1 MADYRFQYRMN
12 RAPRVDLDGSG
23 IVVIFITAVYQDVTT
38 TDPDEWFDVPER
50 TKDFN
55 VPAADIET
63 VLAVP
68 VGQAISAL
76 KEALKSNID
85 TVKVPIIGWGLVE
98 LEAFMDANDRATAA
112 RDALDTLIT
121 TYKVYPFVFS

>member
-98 LEAFMDANDRATAA
+98 LEAFMDANDRAAAA

>member
-38 TDPDEWFDVPER
+38 VDPDEWFDVPER

-55 VPAADIET
+55 VPAADVET

-98 LEAFMDANDRATAA
+98 LEAFMDANDRAMAA

>member
-85 TVKVPIIGWGLVE
+85 TVKVPIIGWNPIE

>member
-38 TDPDEWFDVPER
+38 ADPDEWFDVPER

-55 VPAADIET
+55 VPAADVET

-76 KEALKSNID
+76 KTALATNID